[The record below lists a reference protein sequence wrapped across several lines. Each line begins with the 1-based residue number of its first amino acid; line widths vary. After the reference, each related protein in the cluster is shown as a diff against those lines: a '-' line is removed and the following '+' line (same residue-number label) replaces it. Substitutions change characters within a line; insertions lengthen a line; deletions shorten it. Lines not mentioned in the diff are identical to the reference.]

1 MSAMKANVLLLMA
14 AAIWGL
20 AFVAQRVGMD
30 YVGPFTFN
38 GFRFALGAA
47 SLLPLI
53 WYYRNKDQQ
62 QTAKAGSVSAVKA
75 GFLVGLILFS
85 GASLQQIGLVYTTA
99 GKAAFITCLYI
110 VIVPILGVFL
120 RHYISLTNWV
130 SSGIA
135 VVGLYLLCVKE
146 NFYISYGDL
155 LQLAGALFWSVHIL
169 LIDYFAARVKN
180 VLHLTFFQAAT
191 CSALSLLTA
200 SWLETITLTGLI
212 ECIIPLLYGGIGS
225 VAIAYTL
232 QAIGQKYSQPS
243 HAAIIMSMET
253 VFAAVG
259 GFLVLGERLSF
270 QELMGCLLMFAGM
283 LLTQVKGVQSTP
295 AVENIDKA
303 GDKASCER

>member
-1 MSAMKANVLLLMA
+1 MSAFKANILLLLA

-38 GFRFALGAA
+38 GLRFLIGAV

-53 WYYRNKDQQ
+53 WYYRNKKQPQ
-62 QTAKAGSVSAVKA
+62 PTKAVTIPAKRA

-120 RHYISLTNWV
+120 RQYISLTNWV
-130 SSGIA
+130 SSGVA

-155 LQLAGALFWSVHIL
+155 LQLIGAFFWSIHIL
-169 LIDYFAARVKN
+169 LIDYFACRVKN
-180 VLHLTFFQAAT
+180 ILYLTFFQAIT

-200 SWLETITLTGLI
+200 LWLETITLPAII
-212 ECIIPLLYGGIGS
+212 EGIIPLLYGGIGS

-232 QAIGQKYSQPS
+232 QAIGQKYSPPS
-243 HAAIIMSMET
+243 HAAVIMSMET

-259 GFLVLGERLSF
+259 GFAILSERLSF
-270 QELMGCLLMFAGM
+270 QEFMGCLLMFAGM
-283 LLTQVKGVQSTP
+283 LLTQVRGAQSAP
-295 AVENIDKA
+295 SAQAPDQA
-303 GDKASCER
+303 GDKAG